1 MEQKQSHWK
10 TSSFQPSRQPSSAQH
25 RWCGACIWV
34 ELWCTLSSALKQ
46 KQWHLSPP
54 YLWAHT
60 GPTMKSLCTLHDLL
74 VVGQA
79 LRGMETEKTCSLPP
93 GNPKSH
99 REDRQVPRDGHRVLC
114 DENNNE
120 ESGSGCSCLCRWS
133 WAGGHVGGT
142 PSPYPSSASPGP
154 QDTWLAFRAEEEFQK
169 KLRICTFLCTSL
181 PRWIG
186 SVSMLL
192 AFSKDRHLK
201 AELPR
206 QDLAFSFWSLSSLSA
221 RPRTCRPI
229 STSCENP
236 RWEGAHCF
244 LPSRLWAC
252 SLSRQSGLPLM
263 RDKRARQSHQQ
274 ASEGGWRLNHRTSRQ
289 AKGSGLRRPL

>member
-1 MEQKQSHWK
+1 MGWVDRAGPFFNHKAHSHFSMSEETTSLTETHGTTKVQNWGMEQKQSHWK

-133 WAGGHVGGT
+133 WGGGMWEEPPHPT
-142 PSPYPSSASPGP
+142 PARLP
-154 QDTWLAFRAEEEFQK
+154 QV
-169 KLRICTFLCTSL
+169 LRIPGWPLELKRSFKRSS
-181 PRWIG
+181 G
-186 SVSMLL
+186 FVHFSVQVSP
-192 AFSKDRHLK
+192 D
-201 AELPR
+201 
-206 QDLAFSFWSLSSLSA
+206 
-221 RPRTCRPI
+221 
-229 STSCENP
+229 
-236 RWEGAHCF
+236 G
-244 LPSRLWAC
+244 
-252 SLSRQSGLPLM
+252 
-263 RDKRARQSHQQ
+263 
-274 ASEGGWRLNHRTSRQ
+274 
-289 AKGSGLRRPL
+289 